1 MSILSIESIS
11 LDDDGSVYV
20 TAVVEDV
27 VQTYTQT
34 QYDPPE
40 FGSGLCESSF
50 ILDEEQNIPDN
61 DQELIQLLEEL
72 DLSWELVDTDN
83 SDYDIGLTD

>member
-27 VQTYTQT
+27 VETHAQTF
-34 QYDPPE
+34 YDPAEYGP
-40 FGSGLCESSF
+40 GLCEASF
-50 ILDEEQNIPDN
+50 TLDEDQSFPDN
-61 DQELIQLLEEL
+61 NYELIQLLEEL
-72 DLSWELVDTDN
+72 DLEWNLVDN
-83 SDYDIGLTD
+83 SDY